1 MIVVVSGLPRSGT
14 SMMMRMVSLG
24 GVPVVTDNQRSADED
39 NLLGYFEDE
48 RAKTLHRDNSWLGE
62 AVGKAVKIISFQLR
76 HLPPT
81 YRYKV
86 IFMLRN
92 LDEVLASQRKMMER
106 RGEPVGDVE
115 DDKMKRIF
123 QKHLSEVKKWLA
135 SQENIETLYVDYLR
149 ALEDPASV
157 AREVKGF
164 LGMELDAE
172 KMVEAVDPSLYR
184 QRVAKAQR
192 KDFHI

>member
-1 MIVVVSGLPRSGT
+1 
-14 SMMMRMVSLG
+14 
-24 GVPVVTDNQRSADED
+24 
-39 NLLGYFEDE
+39 
-48 RAKTLHRDNSWLGE
+48 
-62 AVGKAVKIISFQLR
+62 
-76 HLPPT
+76 
-81 YRYKV
+81 
-86 IFMLRN
+86 
-92 LDEVLASQRKMMER
+92 
-106 RGEPVGDVE
+106 
-115 DDKMKRIF
+115 MKRIF

-157 AREVKGF
+157 AREVKEF
-164 LGMELDAE
+164 LGLELDTE